1 MSFAGWA
8 GLAWANDGENNGG
21 ESSEDDD
28 ESKMDETIGVKTK
41 SS

>member
-21 ESSEDDD
+21 ESSED
-28 ESKMDETIGVKTK
+28 EYEF
-41 SS
+41 